1 MRHLRSLLLG
11 LLLGPWLALGALA
24 QVQLKVLG
32 DFAFP
37 PYSSLRG
44 TEPVGIDVDILHELG
59 RRTGVQF
66 QIELVP
72 FKRVVESV
80 RAGTVDGGMALLRSA
95 EREGFAL
102 FTGVMHNSTY
112 SLFVTRD
119 SKMEFD
125 GLASLH
131 GKRIGKVRGFFIS
144 PEFDAEVAA
153 ERIQLHETAGAEQGL
168 HMLMLGRVDAISGQ
182 TVVTRYLARQLGYA
196 DSVRPLP
203 TPLVPDRPTFL
214 VLSRASKLPDKEA
227 LAERLR
233 LALEAMHKDGSIE
246 RIEARHLQ

>member
-1 MRHLRSLLLG
+1 MRRARSLLLG
-11 LLLGPWLALGALA
+11 LLFGLLLGAGAAA
-24 QVQLKVLG
+24 QVRLKILG

-37 PYSSLRG
+37 PYSSPRG
-44 TEPVGIDVDILHELG
+44 AEPVGIDVDILRELG

-66 QIELVP
+66 DIELTP

-80 RAGTVDGGMALLRSA
+80 RAGTVDGGMAVLRSA
-95 EREGFAL
+95 EREGFAI

-112 SLFVTRD
+112 SLFVQRD

-125 GLASLH
+125 GLPSLH
-131 GKRIGKVRGFFIS
+131 HKRIGKVRGFFIS
-144 PEFDAEVAA
+144 EDFDAEVAA
-153 ERIQLHETAGAEQGL
+153 GRIQLHETAGAEQGL
-168 HMLMLGRVDAISGQ
+168 HMLILGRVDAISGQ

-196 DSVRPLP
+196 DQVRPLP
-203 TPLVPDRPTFL
+203 NPVVPDRPTYL
-214 VLSRASKLPDKEA
+214 VLSRASKLADKEA

-233 LALEAMHKDGSIE
+233 LGLEAMHKDGTIE

>member
-1 MRHLRSLLLG
+1 MNKRHLYRGALLG
-11 LLLGPWLALGALA
+11 LLAVLAPVQA
-24 QVQLKVLG
+24 QTVLRVQG

-44 TEPVGIDVDILHELG
+44 NEPVGIDVDILSELG
-59 RRTGVQF
+59 RRTGVRF
-66 QIELVP
+66 DVELTP

-80 RAGTVDGGMALLRSA
+80 RAGTVDGGMAILRNP

-112 SLFVTRD
+112 SLFVRQD
-119 SKMEFD
+119 SKLVFE
-125 GLASLH
+125 GLHSLH
-131 GKRIGKVRGFFIS
+131 GKRIGKVRGFFVS
-144 PEFDAEVAA
+144 EAFDAEVAA
-153 ERIQLHETAGAEQGL
+153 GRITVHETAGAEQGIA
-168 HMLMLGRVDAISGQ
+168 MLMLGRVDAISGQ
-182 TVVTRYLARQLGYA
+182 TVVTRYLARQTGQAEGLRA
-196 DSVRPLP
+196 LP
-203 TPLVPDRPTFL
+203 TPLAPDRPTYL

-233 LALEAMHKDGSIE
+233 LALEAMHKDGTIE